1 MVVVKDRKDIE
12 SRDVS
17 CAKEGCRDK
26 AISLSE
32 FCWEHIPNKEKYK
45 EEIIEAVLEKKL
57 KRFNL
62 HKAVLNDVELARAD
76 FREANL
82 TQTNLAST
90 NLFDTDFSNA
100 DLVGADLS
108 GCDLTGADL
117 SGADLTKADLSGAR
131 LWHADL
137 SGAKLVEA
145 NLSAADFWQ
154 ARLCDARLWRA
165 DISKSLS
172 LSKKSFQCKE
182 KRFFTNYRVYED
194 GYVAAEETYRNLKR
208 YFISEGRYDDASW
221 ASFKEKT
228 MEKIRLRKA
237 WDMKYIPMAIM
248 GLLCGYGERPQRIIL
263 SSSFIIIAYA
273 AIFFLLK
280 SITASA
286 SNAFSF
292 NFGDYIYYSVVTFT
306 TLGYGDIIPKTST
319 IFRLIAVSEAFLGA
333 FLMGLFIFTL
343 ARKYSA
349 R

>member
-1 MVVVKDRKDIE
+1 MAVIQDPEKTETKDAA
-12 SRDVS
+12 
-17 CAKEGCRDK
+17 CAKEGCRNK
-26 AISLSE
+26 AVSLSE
-32 FCWEHIPNKEKYK
+32 FCWDHIPNKEKFR
-45 EEIIEAVLEKKL
+45 EEIIEAVREKKL
-57 KRFNL
+57 KKFNL
-62 HKAVLNDVELARAD
+62 HKSVLSGAELARAD
-76 FREANL
+76 FSNANL
-82 TQTNLAST
+82 TQVNLASA
-90 NLFDTDFSNA
+90 NLFDTDFSKA

-117 SGADLTKADLSGAR
+117 SGADLTRADLSGAR

-137 SGAKLVEA
+137 TGAKLVEA
-145 NLSAADFWQ
+145 NLTGADFWQ
-154 ARLCDARLWRA
+154 AKLCHTRLWRA

-172 LSKKSFQCKE
+172 LSKHSFQCRKN
-182 KRFFTNYRVYED
+182 RLFTDYRVYEE
-194 GYVAAEETYRNLKR
+194 GYVAAEETYRSLKR

-237 WDMKYIPMAIM
+237 RDLKYIPMAIM
-248 GLLCGYGERPQRIIL
+248 GLLCGYGEKPQRII
-263 SSSFIIIAYA
+263 SSSFFIIIAYA
-273 AIFFLLK
+273 GIFFLLK
-280 SITASA
+280 SIMASA
-286 SNAFSF
+286 NSAFSF